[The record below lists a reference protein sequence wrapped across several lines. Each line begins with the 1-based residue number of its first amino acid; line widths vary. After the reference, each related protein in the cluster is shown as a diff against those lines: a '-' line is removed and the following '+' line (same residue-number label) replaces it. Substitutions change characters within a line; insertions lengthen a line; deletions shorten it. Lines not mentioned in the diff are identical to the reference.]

1 MSTASTAPIL
11 TETPRPPVPDPG
23 ADTAPGGIVVHSCT
37 HVGPATLLVR
47 LTGEIDHHSAAPLR
61 AILLSAAAD
70 GRTDLILDASR
81 VTFCDSGLLGV
92 LDLWSRLGRR
102 YRIDAP
108 PPVVLRL
115 LRAAAGT
122 LADRL
127 PGGRSGGRTGGR
139 R

>member
-11 TETPRPPVPDPG
+11 TETHRPPVPDPG
-23 ADTAPGGIVVHSCT
+23 ADTAPGGIVVHSCER
-37 HVGPATLLVR
+37 VGPVTLLVR
-47 LTGEIDHHSAAPLR
+47 LTGEIDHYSAAPLR
-61 AILLSAAAD
+61 AILVSAAAD
-70 GRTDLILDASR
+70 GCTDLILDASR

-92 LDLWSRLGRR
+92 LDQWSRLGRR

-115 LRAAAGT
+115 LRVAAGT
-122 LADRL
+122 LAPRL
-127 PGGRSGGRTGGR
+127 PGGRAGGR